1 MNFIETPLAGAFVI
15 ELEPA
20 SDERGFFARAFCA
33 GEFAERGLDARCAQS
48 NLCLNHRRGTL
59 RGMHFQLPPVA
70 EAKLVRCIR
79 GAIFDVI
86 VDLRPGSPTFLRHFG
101 VTLSQENRRTL
112 YVPPLFAHGYQVL
125 EDDTELYYQMSEPYT
140 PGFERGF
147 RYDDPQAA
155 ISWPLPV
162 TVISEKD
169 ASLPYMGT
177 SLLAELDRAAVPA

>member
-1 MNFIETPLAGAFVI
+1 MKLIETPLPGAHII

-20 SDERGFFARAFCA
+20 SDERGFFARAFCVE
-33 GEFAERGLDARCAQS
+33 EFAARGLDGRCAQS
-48 NLCLNHRRGTL
+48 NLCLNNRKGTI
-59 RGMHFQLPPVA
+59 RGMHLQLPPVA

-79 GAIFDVI
+79 GAILDII
-86 VDLRPGSPTFLRHFG
+86 VDLRPGSRTFLKPFP
-101 VTLSQENRRTL
+101 VVLSSQNRRAL

-169 ASLPYMGT
+169 ASLPYIGA